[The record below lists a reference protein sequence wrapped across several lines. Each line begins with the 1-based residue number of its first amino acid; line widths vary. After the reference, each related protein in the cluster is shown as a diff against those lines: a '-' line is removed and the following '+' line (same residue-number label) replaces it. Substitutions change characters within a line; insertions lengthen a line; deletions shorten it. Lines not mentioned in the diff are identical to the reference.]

1 MSLCSYIIYRF
12 TLGVLKTEFR
22 IISISVLFPLGDWIN
37 HPITD
42 IIRNLGAIPDSFL
55 FLTLR

>member
-1 MSLCSYIIYRF
+1 MSLCSYILDHF

-42 IIRNLGAIPDSFL
+42 INQKLGSYP
-55 FLTLR
+55 